1 MKKSVGIKL
10 WDKGKLYYYNPTDF
24 DLERD
29 DWVLVKTERLT
40 PARVEV
46 PSRPLLPMV
55 STPVLR
61 PIVRKATDRDQERIQ
76 ECMVRAAQVRE
87 ACVQGIANHGLQMRL
102 ADTEVLFDRSK
113 TIISFT
119 AEQRVDFR
127 GMVKDLAG
135 QFRTRIEMKQI
146 GVRDEAGL
154 LGGVGT
160 CGYQLCCS
168 MFLTK
173 FHPITTKMVKAQNL
187 PVNNSQLLGAC
198 GRLKCCLA
206 YEYEGPAPKQ
216 KLVQLQT

>member
-1 MKKSVGIKL
+1 
-10 WDKGKLYYYNPTDF
+10 LYYYNPTDF

>member
-10 WDKGKLYYYNPTDF
+10 WDKGKLSYYNPTDF
-24 DLERD
+24 ELERE

-40 PARVEV
+40 PARVWL
-46 PSRPLLPMV
+46 PSRPLLPLV
-55 STPVLR
+55 SAPVLR
-61 PIVRKATDRDQERIQ
+61 PIVRKATDRDLQRIHD
-76 ECMVRAAQVRE
+76 CLARARQVRD
-87 ACVQGIANHGLQMRL
+87 ACVQGIANHRLQMRL
-102 ADTEVLFDRSK
+102 SDTEVLFDKSK
-113 TIISFT
+113 TVISFT
-119 AEQRVDFR
+119 ADQRVDFR
-127 GMVKDLAG
+127 AMVRDLAS

-154 LGGVGT
+154 LGGVGS

-168 MFLTK
+168 LFLTK

-206 YEYEGPAPKQ
+206 YEYEAPPPKQ
-216 KLVQLQT
+216 KLVQLQA

>member
-10 WDKGKLYYYNPTDF
+10 WDKGRLYYYNPTDF
-24 DLERD
+24 DLDRD

-40 PARVEV
+40 PARVLV
-46 PSRPLLPMV
+46 PSRPLLPML
-55 STPVLR
+55 SAPTLR
-61 PIVRKATDRDQERIQ
+61 PIVRKATDRDRERIQ
-76 ECMVRAAQVRE
+76 ECLTRAAQVRE
-87 ACVQGIANHGLQMRL
+87 ACLQGIANHRLQMRL
-102 ADTEVLFDRSK
+102 SDTEVLFDRSK
-113 TIISFT
+113 VIVSFT

-127 GMVKDLAG
+127 AMVKDLAA
-135 QFRTRIEMKQI
+135 QFRSRIEMKQI

-206 YEYEGPAPKQ
+206 YEYEGPAPKP
-216 KLVQLQT
+216 KLVQLQA